1 MKIPLSRPALAI
13 VPTMKRLLIVTLG
26 AALLTA
32 ACSTSTSD
40 VDTPPDSTAAAS
52 TNSTAGLAA
61 AASETR
67 RPTAAAAKPR
77 GPSFRE
83 VTIPAGTALVLRL
96 TTAVASDTSR
106 VEDSVNAELTEP
118 VRIDGRE
125 VLPAGANVRGVVT
138 DADESGRVKGR
149 ARVAFE
155 FTSLDTGGARYDMRT
170 EPFSRLASATK
181 GEDAAKIGIGAGAG
195 AVIGGILGGKKGA
208 AEGAAVG
215 GGAGTGVV
223 LATRGQ
229 EVRLAPGAN
238 VSTQLRAPLTVR
250 VGMSQ

>member
-1 MKIPLSRPALAI
+1 MKVPLSRSALAI
-13 VPTMKRLLIVTLG
+13 VPVTRRLLVVALG
-26 AALLTA
+26 ATLLAA
-32 ACSTSTSD
+32 ACGTSASD
-40 VDTPPDSTAAAS
+40 VDTSPDSNAAAA
-52 TNSTAGLAA
+52 TNSTTGVGAA
-61 AASETR
+61 AQAAR
-67 RPTAAAAKPR
+67 RPAATPAKPR

-106 VEDSVNAELTEP
+106 VEDSVSAELTEP

-125 VLPAGANVRGVVT
+125 VLPAGASVRGVVT

-149 ARVAFE
+149 ASLAFE
-155 FTSLDTGGARYDMRT
+155 FTSLDTGGARYEMRT
-170 EPFSRLASATK
+170 EPVSRLASATK
-181 GEDAAKIGIGAGAG
+181 GEDAVKIGIGAGAG
-195 AVIGGILGGKKGA
+195 AVIGGILGWKKGA